1 MDALTAAVTV
11 HVQEEHA
18 GTRIATK
25 DDIASGPAM
34 RQTLRTRV
42 RGVCSEWRFGLG
54 LIVGGVLSALFFDRL
69 FDYLIGQE
77 HAAQTSEVTLSSNV
91 PS

>member
-1 MDALTAAVTV
+1 M

-18 GTRIATK
+18 GQRIATK
-25 DDIASGPAM
+25 DDIAKLRGDLASGPAT
-34 RQTLRTRV
+34 RQTLRKRV

-54 LIVGGVLSALFFDRL
+54 LIVVGVLSALFFDRL

-77 HAAQTSEVTLSSNV
+77 HAAQTSEVTFSSNV